1 MNIFISHIYQFV
13 PTLPVIPLD
22 DLEELCRSEEGSEL
36 VEAIVAWIEV
46 RLLLL
51 YESSD
56 IPEECPSIIV
66 CEIGDGISDKIDD
79 TLIDGV
85 EHRSTHGL
93 QIREGDDFLSFLRFH
108 GGCFGFLGLLLQ
120 DLDIDELITGDD
132 EWLRCLLLAHSID
145 CHPGF
150 T

>member
-1 MNIFISHIYQFV
+1 MNILISHIYQLI
-13 PTLPVIPLD
+13 PTLPIIALD
-22 DLEELCRSEEGSEL
+22 DLEELCRCEEGSEL

-66 CEIGDGISDKIDD
+66 REVRDRISDKIDD

-93 QIREGDDFLSFLRFH
+93 QIGEGDDLLSFLRFY
-108 GGCFGFLGLLLQ
+108 GRCFGFLGLLLQ

-132 EWLRCLLLAHSID
+132 EWLRCLLLPHTID